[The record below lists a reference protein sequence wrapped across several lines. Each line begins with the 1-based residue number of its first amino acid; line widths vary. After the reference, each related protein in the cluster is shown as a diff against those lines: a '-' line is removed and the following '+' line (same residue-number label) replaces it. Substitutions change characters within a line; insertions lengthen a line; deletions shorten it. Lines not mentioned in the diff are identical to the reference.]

1 MYCKLTLF
9 ILMFVIQA
17 NRKSLISFYI
27 KRSTL
32 FWKIPLQFLVTDTW
46 LVVCIYKSGTV
57 QFINAIGLF
66 IFNKNLLVI
75 SFFCDSFQASIRK
88 SIFINFVSVA
98 INCLLEAAG
107 DKDEVVR
114 ETVSKSLRRLAK
126 KYAVHVLQN
135 AVVFRQKNPK
145 VSN

>member
-1 MYCKLTLF
+1 MFYCD
-9 ILMFVIQA
+9 
-17 NRKSLISFYI
+17 N
-27 KRSTL
+27 
-32 FWKIPLQFLVTDTW
+32 
-46 LVVCIYKSGTV
+46 
-57 QFINAIGLF
+57 
-66 IFNKNLLVI
+66 
-75 SFFCDSFQASIRK
+75 FQTSIRQ

-145 VSN
+145 VSFQRNLKIKS

>member
-1 MYCKLTLF
+1 M
-9 ILMFVIQA
+9 
-17 NRKSLISFYI
+17 
-27 KRSTL
+27 
-32 FWKIPLQFLVTDTW
+32 
-46 LVVCIYKSGTV
+46 
-57 QFINAIGLF
+57 
-66 IFNKNLLVI
+66 
-75 SFFCDSFQASIRK
+75 
-88 SIFINFVSVA
+88 A

-145 VSN
+145 VSNSFVKWISQRNLKI

>member
-1 MYCKLTLF
+1 M
-9 ILMFVIQA
+9 
-17 NRKSLISFYI
+17 
-27 KRSTL
+27 
-32 FWKIPLQFLVTDTW
+32 
-46 LVVCIYKSGTV
+46 
-57 QFINAIGLF
+57 
-66 IFNKNLLVI
+66 
-75 SFFCDSFQASIRK
+75 
-88 SIFINFVSVA
+88 A

-145 VSN
+145 VSFQRNLKIKVRIFVTVFKFRTTDTKLIGKS